1 MPKATEHS
9 PKYEKVKNYYDTGL
23 WSKAKV
29 HNAVVK
35 GWITEAEFEE
45 ITGEPYEA

>member
-1 MPKATEHS
+1 MEHS
-9 PKYEKVKNYYDTGL
+9 PKYQKVKNYYDMGL
-23 WSKAKV
+23 WTKNMV

-35 GWITEAEFEE
+35 HWITLEEYEE